1 MIPTMFMIDTTDY
14 SHRVVGENYKISS
27 KPEYELWTDA
37 NGREHRSRYRYR
49 VSGTLEMK
57 FLTINEYQDFITLL
71 ESKQANDLTYPVTV
85 WDNRSEQE
93 VEITAFIDFDATRY
107 RAPAWEDMVERLEI
121 TIREQ

>member
-1 MIPTMFMIDTTDY
+1 MLNTMFMIDTTDY
-14 SHRVVGENYKISS
+14 SHRVVAEKYKISS

-57 FLTINEYQDFITLL
+57 FLSINEYQDFVTLL
-71 ESKQANDLTYPVTV
+71 ESKQASDLTYPITV
-85 WDNRSEQE
+85 YDNVKEQE
-93 VEITAFIDFDATRY
+93 VEITG
-107 RAPAWEDMVERLEI
+107 L

>member
-14 SHRVVGENYKISS
+14 SHRVVAENYKISS

-37 NGREHRSRYRYR
+37 NGREHRSRYRSR

-57 FLTINEYQDFITLL
+57 FLSINEYQAFITLL
-71 ESKQANDLTYPVTV
+71 ESKQASDLTYSITV
-85 WDNRSEQE
+85 WDNRAEQE
-93 VEITAFIDFDATRY
+93 VAITAFIDFDVSRY
-107 RAPAWEDMVERLEI
+107 RDPAWADMVERIEI

>member
-14 SHRVVGENYKISS
+14 SHRVVAENYKISS

-57 FLTINEYQDFITLL
+57 FLSINEYQDFVTLL
-71 ESKQANDLTYPVTV
+71 ESKQASDLTYPMTV
-85 WDNRSEQE
+85 YDNVKEQE
-93 VEITAFIDFDATRY
+93 VEIVGFIDYDPTRY
-107 RAPAWEDMVERLEI
+107 RDPAWADMVERIEI

>member
-14 SHRVVGENYKISS
+14 SHRVVAENYKISS

-37 NGREHRSRYRYR
+37 NGREHRSRYRSR

-57 FLTINEYQDFITLL
+57 FLSINEYQAFITLL
-71 ESKQANDLTYPVTV
+71 ESKQASDLTYSITV
-85 WDNRSEQE
+85 WDNRAEQE
-93 VEITAFIDFDATRY
+93 VAIKAFIDFDVSRY
-107 RAPAWEDMVERLEI
+107 RDPAWADMVERIEI

>member
-14 SHRVVGENYKISS
+14 SHRVVAENYKISS

-57 FLTINEYQDFITLL
+57 FLSINEYQDFITLL
-71 ESKQANDLTYPVTV
+71 ESKQAADLTYPITI
-85 WDNRSEQE
+85 WDNRAEQE

-107 RAPAWEDMVERLEI
+107 RDPAWADMVERLEI

>member
-14 SHRVVGENYKISS
+14 SQRVVAENYKISS

-37 NGREHRSRYRYR
+37 NGREHRSRYRSR

-57 FLTINEYQDFITLL
+57 FLSINEYQAFITLL
-71 ESKQANDLTYPVTV
+71 ESKQASDLTYSITV
-85 WDNRSEQE
+85 WDNRAEQE
-93 VEITAFIDFDATRY
+93 VAITAFIDFDVSRY
-107 RAPAWEDMVERLEI
+107 RDPAWADMVERIEI

>member
-57 FLTINEYQDFITLL
+57 FLTINEYQDFVTLL
-71 ESKQANDLTYPVTV
+71 ESKQANDLTYPMTV
-85 WDNRSEQE
+85 YDNVKEQE
-93 VEITAFIDFDATRY
+93 VEITGFIDYDPTRY
-107 RAPAWEDMVERLEI
+107 RAPAWEDMIERLEI